1 MGPDLSALLARA
13 EAAGLSAVVSCATN
27 PASVE
32 VHRKL
37 IGRFP
42 LLQVALGL
50 HPEELISLDRAQAQA
65 CLRSIE
71 EHLPGV
77 TAVGEVGL
85 DFKYGAAEAQRALQA
100 EFFSQFIALAKKHDK
115 PLNVHS
121 RRAERQTLEQ
131 LISEGATRVLMHWFT
146 GSSKLC
152 KLATQQGYFIS
163 CGPSLLTNELTQGVV
178 KGIPLENLL
187 LETDAPVPYT
197 LPGAAPAE
205 GPQPSEPS
213 WIPRVAAKV
222 AEVKGC
228 SLTEVETQTWKNAKT
243 LWGLR

>member
-1 MGPDLSALLARA
+1 MA
-13 EAAGLSAVVSCATN
+13 
-27 PASVE
+27 
-32 VHRKL
+32 
-37 IGRFP
+37 GRFP
-42 LLQVALGL
+42 PLKVALGL
-50 HPEELISLDRAQAQA
+50 HPEELILLDRAQAQA

-71 EHLPGV
+71 EHLPRA

-85 DFKYGAAEAQRALQA
+85 DFKYAAAEPQRALQA
-100 EFFSQFIALAKKHDK
+100 EFFSKFIALANKQDK

-131 LISEGATRVLMHWFT
+131 LIAEGATRVLMHWFT

-152 KLATQQGYFIS
+152 KLAAQQGYFIS
-163 CGPSLLTNELTQGVV
+163 CGPSLLTNEFTQGVV
-178 KGIPLENLL
+178 KSIPLENLL

-197 LPGAAPAE
+197 LPGVEGAAPAE

-222 AEVKGC
+222 AEVKG
-228 SLTEVETQTWKNAKT
+228 LALDEVRAQTWKNAKT